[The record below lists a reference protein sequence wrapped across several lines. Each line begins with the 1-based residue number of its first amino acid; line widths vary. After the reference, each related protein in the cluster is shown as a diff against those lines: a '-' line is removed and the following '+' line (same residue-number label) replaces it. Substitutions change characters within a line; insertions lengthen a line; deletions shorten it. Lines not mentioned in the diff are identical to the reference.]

1 MRPITTFTITPS
13 LPSQLERLRDLA
25 YNIWW
30 AWHMDAID
38 LFRRLDRD
46 LWESTGHNPVLM
58 LGTIEQEKLQRA
70 AGDEAFLAHMDRV
83 LGDLDRYMQS
93 QATWY
98 HGHHTSTAGGL
109 SVAYFSA
116 EFGLTD
122 CIPNYSGG
130 LGVLAGDHLK
140 AASDLGLPLV
150 GVGLLYQQGYF
161 HQYLTTDGWQQERY
175 PLNDFY
181 TMPLRSQRQEDGSPL
196 IIEVDYPGQKVK
208 AQVWRVESNSRTS

>member
-13 LPSQLERLRDLA
+13 LPSKLERLRDLA

-83 LGDLDRYMQS
+83 LGDMDRYMQS
-93 QATWY
+93 QTTWY
-98 HGHHTSTAGGL
+98 HGLHTSTAGDFA
-109 SVAYFSA
+109 VAYFSA

-140 AASDLGLPLV
+140 SASDLGLPLV
-150 GVGLLYQQGYF
+150 GVGLL
-161 HQYLTTDGWQQERY
+161 
-175 PLNDFY
+175 
-181 TMPLRSQRQEDGSPL
+181 
-196 IIEVDYPGQKVK
+196 
-208 AQVWRVESNSRTS
+208 